1 MDPAPLGPTHPRNLG
16 EFRIDGV
23 LGEGGSGVVYD
34 ATWGP
39 RRVALKVLH
48 AHLADTER
56 VRAQFMAEAQRLQQI
71 THSSV
76 VKVLNVGALPD
87 NRPFLAMERLEGET
101 LASVL
106 SNGPLPLVA
115 ALELFAE
122 LCSAVG
128 ALHEQGLI
136 HRDLKPENV
145 FIVANKHAVL
155 LDFGIAKD
163 LAEPSSTTTM
173 EGGVRGTPA
182 YMAPERFFGQPAS
195 LATDIYELAVTLYA
209 MLAGRLPWD
218 DLADPEAR
226 LSPRSLNA
234 PEIGANVPD
243 ELDVE
248 IRRALSTRAQNRPP
262 NAPSFLEAVRAAA
275 GSAAPTAGE
284 TARMRPTNDA
294 VLASV
299 TKSDA
304 SRKHNVPEAHATT
317 LGSQS
322 SKPQPTETRKPWF
335 AERQATTDRGKTP
348 LAWAPSPRS
357 DAEASAEPE
366 RAPRQR
372 WPIVVAG
379 VGAVALAG
387 GLVAWRLSANDDA
400 RTDTRATSLTP
411 AVPDSPGPKVRP
423 EDDPWDKKPYA
434 IASGEGEAAKEDVVP
449 EIVTSGA
456 EVPLEVARAEAHA
469 AIAHLPAD
477 TRMVIDVLVG
487 PLRRDSRFTPIFGK
501 IGDVPQVK
509 LAMAELPACVKSM
522 VASAEWFVFGSA
534 GFDASEQG
542 TLIVRGR
549 WTRKNLEGCFAHQ
562 SQEHDLRDGSKI
574 LQLPHIGWVDF
585 LDEHTAYI
593 SVRQDLAAAQVHA
606 NVKSA
611 KPLTPTLRALL
622 ATLPAQRM
630 VTFVF
635 DGVGNVD
642 WPEGTLSK
650 GSDLA
655 AWVQTTK
662 DGVAFDV
669 AIDAKRE
676 PAAIDLQKKLDT
688 EVSEVFAD
696 ASKAVADI
704 RVTRERARVKIG
716 GTVSSLILGMV
727 PAAIPTEP

>member
-1 MDPAPLGPTHPRNLG
+1 MDPAPLSPTHPRNLG

-106 SNGPLPLVA
+106 SSGPLPLVA

-145 FIVANKHAVL
+145 FIVAGKHAVL

-163 LAEPSSTTTM
+163 LSEPSSTTTM

-182 YMAPERFFGQPAS
+182 YMAPERFFGQPAA

-234 PEIGANVPD
+234 PEIDAKVPD
-243 ELDVE
+243 DLDVE
-248 IRRALSTRAQNRPP
+248 IRRALSTRAQNRPA
-262 NAPSFLEAVRAAA
+262 NAMSFLEAVRAAA

-284 TARMRPTNDA
+284 TARMRPANDA

-304 SRKHNVPEAHATT
+304 SRKQNVPEAHATT

-322 SKPQPTETRKPWF
+322 TPKKPWF

-357 DAEASAEPE
+357 EEGASGEGAKSTA
-366 RAPRQR
+366 RRR
-372 WPIVVAG
+372 WPIVLAG

-387 GLVAWRLSANDDA
+387 GLVAWRLSADDA
-400 RTDTRATSLTP
+400 RTDTHAASLTP
-411 AVPDSPGPKVRP
+411 AVPDSTSKVRP

-434 IASGEGEAAKEDVVP
+434 VASGEGESAKEDVVA
-449 EIVTSGA
+449 EIATSGA
-456 EVPLEVARAEAHA
+456 EVPLEVARKEAHA

-477 TRMVIDVLVG
+477 TRMIIGVLVG
-487 PLRRDSRFTPIFGK
+487 PLRRDERFTPIFDK
-501 IGDVPQVK
+501 IGNIPQAK
-509 LAMAELPACVKSM
+509 ILMADMPPCIKSL
-522 VASAEWFVFGSA
+522 VANAEWFVFGSA
-534 GFDASEQG
+534 GFNANEQG
-542 TLIVRGR
+542 TLILRGR
-549 WTRKNLEGCFAHQ
+549 WTRTNLEGCFAHQ
-562 SQEHDLRDGSKI
+562 SEEHELRDGAKM

-585 LDEHTAYI
+585 LDDHTAYI

-606 NVKSA
+606 NVKGA

-622 ATLPAQRM
+622 STLPAQRM
-630 VTFVF
+630 VTFVV
-635 DGVGNVD
+635 DGAGDVD
-642 WPEGTLSK
+642 WPDGTLSK

-655 AWVQTTK
+655 AWMQTTK

-669 AIDAKRE
+669 AIDTKRE

-688 EVSEVFAD
+688 EVTAVFAD
-696 ASKAVADI
+696 ANKAVADI
-704 RVTRERARVKIG
+704 RVTRDKARVKLA

-727 PAAIPTEP
+727 PAAIPGTP